1 MTVTE
6 RTPLTRDRV
15 AEAALSFIDEHGLDG
30 LSMRKLGATLGVE
43 AMSLYNHVKNKDDLL
58 IAVTDR
64 LYSGILASYG
74 EPGGDWRAKARAMCR
89 AYVQVADSHPNAI
102 SLLVDRPVDA
112 PTGLDFISRIVSIF
126 DGEIDDM
133 RTGVLAFSVASN
145 WVIGTIIQ
153 EHGLL
158 ERLRSQGEG
167 IAEADV
173 PEYYRSL
180 VRFGDACVRDVT
192 PGDRFEWGLDA
203 ILDGIE
209 ARFLTP

>member
-1 MTVTE
+1 M
-6 RTPLTRDRV
+6 
-15 AEAALSFIDEHGLDG
+15 AEAALAFIDEHGLDG

-43 AMSLYNHVKNKDDLL
+43 AMSLYNHVESKDDLL

-64 LYSGILASYG
+64 LYADILVSYG
-74 EPGGDWRAKARAMCR
+74 EPDGDWRVKARAMCR
-89 AYVQVADSHPNAI
+89 AYVQVADAHPNAI
-102 SLLVDRPVDA
+102 SILVDRPVDA
-112 PTGLDFISRIVSIF
+112 PTGIDFISRIVSIF
-126 DGEIDDM
+126 EGEIDDM

-158 ERLRSQGEG
+158 ERLRARGEG
-167 IAEADV
+167 LAEADV
-173 PEYYRSL
+173 PEEYRPL
-180 VRFGDACVRDVT
+180 VQFRDAVVRDVS
-192 PGDRFEWGLDA
+192 PADRFERGLDA

>member
-1 MTVTE
+1 MTVAE
-6 RTPLTRDRV
+6 RRPLSRDRV
-15 AEAALSFIDEHGLDG
+15 AEAALVFIDEHGLDL
-30 LSMRKLGATLGVE
+30 LSMRKLGAALGVE
-43 AMSLYNHVKNKDDLL
+43 AMSLYNHVENKDDLL

-64 LYSGILASYG
+64 LYSDILVSYG
-74 EPGGDWRAKARAMCR
+74 EPEGDWRVKARAMCR
-89 AYVQVADSHPNAI
+89 AYVQVADAHPHAI

-126 DGEIDDM
+126 DGELDM

-158 ERLRSQGEG
+158 QRLRARGEE
-167 IAEADV
+167 IVEADV
-173 PEYYRSL
+173 PEEYRPL
-180 VRFGDACVRDVT
+180 VQFRDAVVRDVS
-192 PGDRFEWGLDA
+192 PSDRFEQGLDA

-209 ARFLTP
+209 ARFLGS